1 MELVHIRL
9 RDREQ
14 IPGFLQ
20 CPGKFLSRRPAL
32 LQGLR
37 EIFTPCSCGRCCM
50 PPNRPG
56 CLFGPCDPRCGAGLK
71 ELLTHLPSVVQIGLA
86 EDIQILHGCASSLCQ
101 GPVSLPLIITDCG
114 FAGKDVPHRA
124 APLLPWWRRTPGP
137 RGPASAPLLGSV
149 SRICG
154 SASVICGTYVTR
166 ISPIAMAIKKGHD
179 RPDDLDEV
187 QLRKACSHEQ
197 VTPRQAG

>member
-37 EIFTPCSCGRCCM
+37 EIFTPVHAEDVVCLPTGQDVCSD
-50 PPNRPG
+50 
-56 CLFGPCDPRCGAGLK
+56 PCDPRCGAGLK

-101 GPVSLPLIITDCG
+101 GRSHYRSL
-114 FAGKDVPHRA
+114 
-124 APLLPWWRRTPGP
+124 
-137 RGPASAPLLGSV
+137 
-149 SRICG
+149 
-154 SASVICGTYVTR
+154 
-166 ISPIAMAIKKGHD
+166 
-179 RPDDLDEV
+179 
-187 QLRKACSHEQ
+187 
-197 VTPRQAG
+197 